1 MKADISKRR
10 SASAGYFG
18 RTRSSSSNRAQH
30 SRDWSCFRKPPLKI
44 VEDRRLLTMCV
55 PATPPMFWPQ
65 TSVNRS
71 LCSKRFRMRTPS
83 SRTDPPP
90 PASDHGAAE
99 HAGTGERVATADW
112 RLGAC
117 EHINVCR
124 SSFNSSSLV
133 LA

>member
-1 MKADISKRR
+1 MKANKSKRW

-30 SRDWSCFRKPPLKI
+30 SRDRSCFRKPRLEI
-44 VEDRRLLTMCV
+44 VEDRKLLTMCV

-71 LCSKRFRMRTPS
+71 LCSKSLRKRTPS

-99 HAGTGERVATADW
+99 HAGTGARVATAGW
-112 RLGAC
+112 LLGAC
-117 EHINVCR
+117 EHMNVCR